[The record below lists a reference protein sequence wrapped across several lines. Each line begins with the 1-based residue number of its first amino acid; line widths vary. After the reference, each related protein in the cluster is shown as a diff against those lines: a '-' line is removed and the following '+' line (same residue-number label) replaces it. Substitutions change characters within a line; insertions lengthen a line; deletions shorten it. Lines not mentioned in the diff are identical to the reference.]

1 MLITLTGVVYHPPPP
16 PSISVTFH
24 HLKQKLYTWGSH
36 FSPLST
42 PNINLQSVFFPITYL
57 LFFFPF
63 LFGTVSE
70 MLMHHLCALVKFSV
84 DKLYPLI
91 WTELNRLIPWQAGG
105 GRRFVS
111 SGQPRLH
118 IQTLSQKQNQE
129 SRLIPGLRKGRRIS
143 VSSRLTWTTYWVPG
157 SQSYMVRSCLKTT
170 TVDEIKN
177 EPQPPKQ
184 SNASEVH
191 PLGLGYSSV
200 AEGSP
205 SICEALSSNP
215 GTDKRKKK

>member
-1 MLITLTGVVYHPPPP
+1 MC
-16 PSISVTFH
+16 
-24 HLKQKLYTWGSH
+24 
-36 FSPLST
+36 
-42 PNINLQSVFFPITYL
+42 
-57 LFFFPF
+57 FFFPV

-143 VSSRLTWTTYWVPG
+143 VSSRLAWSTELVPG
-157 SQSYMVRSCLKTT
+157 EQGYTERPCLG
-170 TVDEIKN
+170 
-177 EPQPPKQ
+177 KQ
-184 SNASEVH
+184 
-191 PLGLGYSSV
+191 
-200 AEGSP
+200 
-205 SICEALSSNP
+205 
-215 GTDKRKKK
+215 T